1 MGTAHQQGQ
10 LWGPGARDWSDY
22 NEPMCTPFYEAVL
35 DATAVGPQTR
45 LLDLGC
51 GGGFALLLAARRGAT
66 VAGIDATPELIDI
79 ARERVP
85 GAELVVGDL
94 EEALPF
100 EPESFDVVTAFNSV
114 QYAAD
119 PVSVL
124 KQMAHTAK
132 TGGLIGVLVWGPP
145 ESCESGV
152 MFAEM
157 APLMPPAPPAAPGAI
172 AWSEPGQLEQ
182 LASSAG
188 LTPVAVDDV
197 ANPLIYPDL
206 ATAVRTQLSS
216 GPAQAAIHNCRPR
229 RYRGALAPSFRRQP
243 QTRRHLPAGQRVP
256 VPHRPSVNPSLCCR
270 GRALRTRR
278 AQAHFGTVINRRTL
292 QTTDL
297 DRSYRAGPSPRGATC

>member
-35 DATAVGPQTR
+35 DATGVGPQTR

-157 APLMPPAPPAAPGAI
+157 APLMPPAPPARAWRHRVERTGPTRAACQLGRTDTGRGRRRRQPAHLPRPGHRR
-172 AWSEPGQLEQ
+172 PH
-182 LASSAG
+182 
-188 LTPVAVDDV
+188 
-197 ANPLIYPDL
+197 
-206 ATAVRTQLSS
+206 
-216 GPAQAAIHNCRPR
+216 PAQLGARPSRHPERRPR
-229 RYRGALAPSFRRQP
+229 RYPRRAHTSFRRQP
-243 QTRRHLPAGQRVP
+243 QTRRHLPAGQRIP
-256 VPHRPSVNPSLCCR
+256 VPHRPSVNPSFCCR
-270 GRALRTRR
+270 GVRAPNLEGMR
-278 AQAHFGTVINRRTL
+278 AHFGTVIKERTL

-297 DRSYRAGPSPRGATC
+297 DWSYRLARAARATC